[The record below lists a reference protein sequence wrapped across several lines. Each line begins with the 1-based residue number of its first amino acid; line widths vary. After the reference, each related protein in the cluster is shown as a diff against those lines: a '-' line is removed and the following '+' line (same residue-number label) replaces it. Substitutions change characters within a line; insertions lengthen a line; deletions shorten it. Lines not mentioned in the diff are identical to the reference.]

1 MNNDVLNESI
11 RRLEQK
17 IDEAALFLKQRNQ
30 LLEALEN
37 VVDMLHNGDLIKNPE
52 RESNELSVKMVHV
65 LEPLLQ
71 ILEDKK
77 RRERWFF

>member
-77 RRERWFF
+77 RRER

>member
-17 IDEAALFLKQRNQ
+17 IDEAALLLAQRNQ

-37 VVDMLHNGDLIKNPE
+37 VVDMMHNGDLIKNPE
-52 RESNELSVKMVHV
+52 REGNELSIKIIHI
-65 LEPLLQ
+65 LEPLLK
-71 ILEDKK
+71 ILQDKV
-77 RRERWFF
+77 RRER